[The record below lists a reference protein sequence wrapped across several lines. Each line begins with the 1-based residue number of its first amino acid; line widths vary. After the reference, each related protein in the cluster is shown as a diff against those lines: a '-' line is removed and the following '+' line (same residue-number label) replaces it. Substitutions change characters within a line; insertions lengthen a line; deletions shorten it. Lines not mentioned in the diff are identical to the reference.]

1 MVLTSPRR
9 TVVPSP
15 WLRLASTSYCE
26 APWRRASSSAKA
38 AMSWSNGEESVAST
52 ACGIRVPLGSGEMGQ
67 NLILA
72 AASAEPFEPRPVT
85 TNTPDEFPEDDA
97 SGRPSKSER
106 KRAAHAA
113 QDLGEELIRLRD
125 AELDALGLPER
136 LSDAIREARHL
147 KSRAAGARQRQYI
160 GKLMRDIDPAPIRAT
175 LAARSERDALETQLF
190 KRAEDWR
197 ERLISEGETALDEL
211 ARLRPGLDHQE

>member
-1 MVLTSPRR
+1 V
-9 TVVPSP
+9 
-15 WLRLASTSYCE
+15 
-26 APWRRASSSAKA
+26 
-38 AMSWSNGEESVAST
+38 T
-52 ACGIRVPLGSGEMGQ
+52 A
-67 NLILA
+67 
-72 AASAEPFEPRPVT
+72 
-85 TNTPDEFPEDDA
+85 NTPDDFPEDDA
-97 SGRPSKSER
+97 PGRPSKSER

-136 LSDAIREARHL
+136 LSDAIREARHIR
-147 KSRAAGARQRQYI
+147 SRAAGARQRQYI

-197 ERLISEGETALDEL
+197 ERLLSEGETALEEL
-211 ARLRPGLDHQE
+211 ARLRPSLDRKEWSRRLGAAHHERSTGLKSGTVGPAGRELFRALRALLDNDSSAQASQ